1 MRTLLV
7 SALALGAFTSAAFAE
22 PLVLSDVQLDALT
35 AGQDVNQ
42 SNSTTSTPPSAQA
55 TATQARTRA
64 TSTRATPPRLR
75 LTLPKA
81 ILIARLHREK
91 LKGLPAGSHPG
102 ETRLRRES
110 SSGKRC
116 SQVRVNTGTFG
127 ECQS

>member
-35 AGQDVNQ
+35 AGQDVSQTNSSEVNTTVSQ
-42 SNSTTSTPPSAQA
+42 SNSNTG
-55 TATQARTRA
+55 
-64 TSTRATPPRLR
+64 
-75 LTLPKA
+75 
-81 ILIARLHREK
+81 LHREK
-91 LKGLPAGSHPG
+91 LKGLSPGFPPG

-116 SQVRVNTGTFG
+116 SQVRVNTITFG